1 MISVLMFCPNLYF
14 KSGLMLFCALNIV
27 AFNLK
32 MRNEHFNGTQQ
43 LNAMKSLNQFIAR
56 IVKRRKV
63 TENVEI
69 RRQSNNHIRSFA

>member
-14 KSGLMLFCALNIV
+14 KSGLMLFCALNVV

-43 LNAMKSLNQFIAR
+43 LNAMKSLNQFML
-56 IVKRRKV
+56 
-63 TENVEI
+63 E
-69 RRQSNNHIRSFA
+69 